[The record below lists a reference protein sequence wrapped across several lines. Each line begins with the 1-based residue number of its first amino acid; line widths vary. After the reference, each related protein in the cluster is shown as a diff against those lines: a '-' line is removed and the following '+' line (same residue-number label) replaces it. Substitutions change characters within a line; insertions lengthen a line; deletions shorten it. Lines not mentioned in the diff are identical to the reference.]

1 MAIFGKKDKDKQFKY
16 PGIRMAMDGNTA
28 VVMCEREASDAAGA
42 FPITPSTD
50 MGEAWAEQK
59 SKGHINI
66 SDRPLIFVEP
76 EGEHAA
82 AAITAGMS
90 MTGLRATNF
99 SSSQGIAYMHE
110 SLYAAVG
117 KRLPYVLNIACR
129 AITKAS
135 LNVHCGHDDYHCMD
149 DTGFIQVFANDNQ
162 EVADLNIISR
172 KIAELS
178 LNPAAV
184 GQDGF
189 LTSHLIEDLQLPERE
204 LIEEFLGLPEDI
216 INCPTPAQRI
226 LYGENRRRIPEVWDV
241 DKPMMSGVVQN
252 QDSYMQSVAGQR
264 PYFFDHVQKFADECL
279 DEWYELTGRRYQRIG
294 QYRCKDAEYLIIA
307 QGSVIHTAQ
316 ATADYL
322 REKRNIKVGV
332 VNMTFF
338 RPFPGDLISAVAKG
352 RKGITVMERTDQ
364 PLSEDLPLISEIRN
378 AMAKAFENGHA
389 KETPFPE
396 YASYNKVTDTSPLY
410 SACFGLGSRDLQ
422 PEGIIAAIENMLP
435 QGKHQKFF
443 YLGIDFVRSQAF
455 SPKQELQQQA
465 VIDAYP
471 AIRDLAL
478 KGSEN
483 PNLMPKDSLT
493 VRMHSVGGWGA
504 ITTGK
509 NLAMTLFDLLDYNI
523 KANPK
528 YGSEKKGQP
537 TTYYLSA
544 APEPIRITCEYAHVD
559 IVIAQ
564 DPNVFTHSNP
574 LAGLNKNGA
583 FIIQSDLESPQE
595 VWRTFPRASQQYIV
609 DKNIKVAY
617 LDGFKIAREETDHP
631 DLQFRMQGIAFQGAF
646 FESSPIAE
654 NAGKSKDDI
663 LQAIHDTIKAK
674 FGGKGEQ
681 VVEENFRTVKRG
693 FSETKHLAVEEMKV
707 GDVAPWAVKKE
718 NTAPL
723 MLLQKPANDDPV
735 SDIHRFFEQTGTNYI
750 NGRANDSLADPF
762 MALSIIPTATGIYR
776 DMTQV
781 RFEHPIWIPE
791 NCTACGDCYTACP
804 DSAIPGLI
812 NSVNEVFETNIK
824 RIEKTG
830 KSVKHLRRA
839 IRTVEKKYHAL
850 TADKSEGTVLDPI
863 FNKSIGET
871 IKEYPET
878 EQAEVKQEFEWFKEA
893 MGDFK
898 FAITK
903 PYHDAINKRTPNNGG
918 LFSITINPMTC
929 KGCMECVEVCHDEA
943 LEPAPQT
950 VESIQSLRDDW
961 EYWNDLPTSNPKY
974 KRIDDLDEKA
984 GALTTMLLDK
994 HTYASMNCGD
1004 GACLGCGEKT
1014 IVHLF
1019 TSTVTALMQ
1028 PRAKKQVAKIDQLIT
1043 GMEKHIRLKLSE
1055 KLDISDI
1062 EAVEAAID
1070 ANKNVDLTLT
1080 KLSSSLSAGKASD
1093 PIDSKWLKWASQIVA
1108 KLKHLKWQYTTGV
1121 TGNGRVEM
1129 GITNSTG
1136 CSSVWGSTFP
1146 FNPYPFPWANNLF
1159 QDAPSLAMGIFE
1171 GHMVKMA
1178 DGFKAI
1184 RMAELE
1190 IAGKYDKQE
1199 NDHFFKYFDWH
1210 QFSEEEY
1217 LLCPP
1222 VVTVGGDG
1230 AMYDIGF
1237 QNLSRS
1243 IMSGM
1248 PLKILI
1254 LDTQV
1259 YSNTGGQ
1266 ACTSG
1271 FTGQIS
1277 DMAPYGKE
1285 WKGKTE
1291 RRKEMSLISMAHRTT
1306 YTLQSSIAH
1315 PNHLIEGYIDG
1326 LNYRGPA
1333 IFNIYAVCQ
1342 PEHGVADDAATMQS
1356 KLAVEARAYPLMTY
1370 DPREDDT
1377 WEKSMSLKGNPDL
1390 ENDWT
1395 TYELKFVDEYGI
1407 EDTMTVPLTFADW
1420 AMTEG
1425 RFQKHFKFVAPS
1437 KWTDD
1442 MIPLHEFIDL
1452 DHDEMA
1458 ENTAYVH
1465 AVHPESNTLVRV
1477 AIDPEIV
1484 HATIERRNFWR
1495 TLKGLAGLDK
1505 IVIDVD
1511 AIAAQAKAEM
1521 ASGIASNL
1529 MNMVSGKS
1537 ADGGA
1542 AADVN
1547 ALAAALAAAPAANAP
1562 QVPVPAVATPA
1573 GKAAPAAAA
1582 NPAAKAEQPAAAGG
1596 HEAVWIETPD
1606 CTTCDECVDINPKI
1620 FKYNDD
1626 KKAIIVDPTA
1636 GTFEDIVKAA
1646 EKCTAVII
1654 HPGTPWNP
1662 DEKNLE
1668 KLIKRAEKFQ

>member
-1 MAIFGKKDKDKQFKY
+1 MAIFGKKKQDKQFKY
-16 PGIRMAMDGNTA
+16 PGLRMAMDGNAA

-50 MGEAWAEQK
+50 MGEYWAEEK

-66 SDRPLIFVEP
+66 SGRPLIFVEP

-110 SLYAAVG
+110 SLYTAVG

-129 AITKAS
+129 ALTKAT

-149 DTGFIQVFANDNQ
+149 DTGFIQVFAKDNQ
-162 EVADLNIISR
+162 EVADLNIITR
-172 KIAELS
+172 KVAELS
-178 LNPAAV
+178 LTPAAV
-184 GQDGF
+184 AQDGF

-226 LYGENRRRIPEVWDV
+226 LYGDSRRRVPAIWDV

-264 PYFFDHVQKFADECL
+264 PYFFDHIEKFTDECM
-279 DEWYELTGRRYQRIG
+279 DEWYELTGRRYNRIG
-294 QYRCKDAEYLIIA
+294 QYRCSDADYLIIA
-307 QGSVIHTAQ
+307 QGSVIHTAE

-322 REKRNIKVGV
+322 RTTRNIKIGV
-332 VNMTFF
+332 VNMTQF

-364 PLSEDLPLISEIRN
+364 PLSEDLPLMSEIRN
-378 AMAKAFENGHA
+378 AMVKGFENGHS
-389 KETPFPE
+389 KETPFPQ
-396 YASYNKVTDTSPLY
+396 YASYDKVTDTSPLY

-422 PEGIIAAIENMLP
+422 PEGIIAVIENMLP
-435 QGKHQKFF
+435 QGKHKKFF
-443 YLGIDFVRSQAF
+443 YLGIDFVRNQAF
-455 SPKQELQQQA
+455 SPKQELQQQS
-465 VIDAYP
+465 VVDAYP

-478 KGSEN
+478 KGTEN
-483 PNLMPKDSLT
+483 PNLMPKDALT
-493 VRMHSVGGWGA
+493 IRMHSVGGWGA
-504 ITTGK
+504 ITMGK
-509 NLAMTLFDLLDYNI
+509 NLAMTLFDLLDYHI

-537 TTYYLSA
+537 TTYFLSA
-544 APEPIRITCEYAHVD
+544 APEPIRIACEYAHVD
-559 IVIAQ
+559 VVISP

-574 LAGLNKNGA
+574 LAGLNKNGV
-583 FIIQSDLESPQE
+583 FIIQSSAATPEE
-595 VWRTFPRASQQYIV
+595 VWRTFPKASQQYIV

-617 LDGFKIAREETDHP
+617 LDGFKIAREETNHP

-663 LQAIHDTIKAK
+663 LNAIHDTIKAK
-674 FGGKGEQ
+674 FGGKGDK
-681 VVEENFRTVKRG
+681 VVEDNFRTVQRG
-693 FSETKHLAVEEMKV
+693 FTETKHLNVAEMTV
-707 GDVAPWAVKKE
+707 GDVASWAKKKE

-750 NGRANDSLADPF
+750 NGRANDNLADPF
-762 MALSIIPTATGIYR
+762 MALSIIPAASGIYR
-776 DMTQV
+776 DMTQI
-781 RFEHPIWIPE
+781 RFEHPVWIPE
-791 NCTACGDCYTACP
+791 NCTACGDCYTVCP

-830 KSVKHLRRA
+830 KTVKHLRRA

-871 IKEYPET
+871 IKEYPEA
-878 EQAEVKQEFEWFKEA
+878 EQAEVRQEFDWFKDA

-903 PYHDAINKRTPNNGG
+903 PYHNAINKRTPNNGG

-929 KGCMECVEVCHDEA
+929 KGCMECVEVCPDEA
-943 LEPAPQT
+943 LAPTPQT
-950 VESIQSLRDDW
+950 PESIETLRNDW

-974 KRIDDLDEKA
+974 KRIDDLDEKI
-984 GALTTMLLDK
+984 GALTTMMLDK
-994 HTYASMNCGD
+994 RTYSSMNCGD

-1019 TSTVTALMQ
+1019 TGTVTALMQ
-1028 PRAKKQVAKIDQLIT
+1028 PRAKRQVAKIEQLIT

-1062 EAVEAAID
+1062 EAVEAAIE

-1080 KLSSSLSAGKASD
+1080 NLSSSLSEGKASN
-1093 PIDSKWLKWASQIVA
+1093 PIDAKWLKWASQIVA
-1108 KLKHLKWQYTTGV
+1108 KLKHLKWQYTQGI

-1159 QDAPSLAMGIFE
+1159 QDAPSLAMGVFE
-1171 GHMVKMA
+1171 GHMVKMSE
-1178 DGFKAI
+1178 GFKAI

-1190 IAGKYDKQE
+1190 IAGKYDKDE
-1199 NDHFFKYFDWH
+1199 SDHFFKYFDWH

-1217 LLCPP
+1217 LMCPP

-1271 FTGQIS
+1271 FIGQVS

-1342 PEHGVADDAATMQS
+1342 PEHGVADDAADMQS

-1390 ENDWT
+1390 DKDWT
-1395 TYELKFVDEYGI
+1395 TYELQFVDEYGI
-1407 EDTMTVPLTFADW
+1407 EDRMTVPLTFADW

-1425 RFQKHFKFVAPS
+1425 RFQKHFKFVPPS
-1437 KWTDD
+1437 QWNDD
-1442 MIPLHEFIDL
+1442 MVPLHEFIDL
-1452 DHDEMA
+1452 DHEEMA
-1458 ENTAYVH
+1458 ENIAYIH
-1465 AVHPESNTLVRV
+1465 AVHPDTNTLVRV
-1477 AIDPEIV
+1477 VIDSEIV
-1484 HATIERRNFWR
+1484 HSTIERRNFWR
-1495 TLKGLAGLDK
+1495 TLKGLAGVDK
-1505 IVIDVD
+1505 VVIDTD

-1521 ASGIASNL
+1521 AASIASNL
-1529 MNMVSGKS
+1529 MSIAGG
-1537 ADGGA
+1537 DGG
-1542 AADVN
+1542 DVS
-1547 ALAAALAAAPAANAP
+1547 ALASALAAAPAGNAP
-1562 QVPVPAVATPA
+1562 QVAVPTAPTPA
-1573 GKAAPAAAA
+1573 KAANASAAPQAATSPAAAA
-1582 NPAAKAEQPAAAGG
+1582 APAAGG
-1596 HEAVWIETPD
+1596 HEPVWIETPD

-1620 FKYNDD
+1620 FKYNED
-1626 KKAIIVDPTA
+1626 KKAIIIDPTA

-1662 DEKNLE
+1662 NEKNLD

>member
-1 MAIFGKKDKDKQFKY
+1 MFGKKNKDKQFKY
-16 PGIRMAMDGNTA
+16 PGIRMAMDGSAA
-28 VVMCEREASDAAGA
+28 VIMCEREASDAAGA

-50 MGEAWAEQK
+50 MGEGWAEQK

-66 SDRPLIFVEP
+66 SDRPLIFVQP

-82 AAITAGMS
+82 AAITAGLS

-135 LNVHCGHDDYHCMD
+135 LNVHCGHDDYHCID
-149 DTGFIQVFANDNQ
+149 DTGFIQVFASDNQ

-172 KIAELS
+172 KIAELT

-184 GQDGF
+184 AQDGF

-216 INCPTPAQRI
+216 IYCPTPAQRI
-226 LYGENRRRIPEVWDV
+226 LYGENRRRIPEIWDV

-294 QYRCKDAEYLIIA
+294 QYRCKDAEYLIIS
-307 QGSVIHTAQ
+307 QGSVIRTAQ

-435 QGKHQKFF
+435 QGKRQKFF

-478 KGSEN
+478 KGSES
-483 PNLMPKDSLT
+483 PNLMPRGSLT

-564 DPNVFTHSNP
+564 DPNVFTHANP
-574 LAGLNKNGA
+574 LAGLNKNGV
-583 FIIQSDLESPQE
+583 FIIQSNLESPQE

-663 LQAIHDTIKAK
+663 LQAIHNTIKTK

-693 FSETKHLAVEEMKV
+693 FSETRHLAVEEMKV

-718 NTAPL
+718 KTAPL
-723 MLLQKPANDDPV
+723 MLLQKPANDDPI

-750 NGRANDSLADPF
+750 NGRANESLADPF
-762 MALSIIPTATGIYR
+762 MALSIIPAATGIYR
-776 DMTQV
+776 DMTQI

-830 KSVKHLRRA
+830 KTVKHLRRA
-839 IRTVEKKYHAL
+839 IRNVEKKYHTL

-871 IKEYPET
+871 IKEYPDAD
-878 EQAEVKQEFEWFKEA
+878 QAEVKQEFEWFKEA

-929 KGCMECVEVCHDEA
+929 KGCMECVEVCPDDA

-950 VESIQSLRDDW
+950 AESIQTLRNDW

-1028 PRAKKQVAKIDQLIT
+1028 PRAKKQVVKIDQLIT
-1043 GMEKHIRLKLSE
+1043 DMEKHIRLKLSE

-1062 EAVEAAID
+1062 EALEAAID

-1199 NDHFFKYFDWH
+1199 SDHFFKYFDWH

-1390 ENDWT
+1390 DNDWT

-1442 MIPLHEFIDL
+1442 MVPLHEFIDL

-1484 HATIERRNFWR
+1484 HATIGRRNFWR

-1505 IVIDVD
+1505 IVIDVE

-1537 ADGGA
+1537 ADGA
-1542 AADVN
+1542 TDVN
-1547 ALAAALAAAPAANAP
+1547 ALAAVLAAAPAASAP
-1562 QVPVPAVATPA
+1562 QVPVPTVAAPA
-1573 GKAAPAAAA
+1573 GKTAAAS
-1582 NPAAKAEQPAAAGG
+1582 PVAKAEQPAAAGG
-1596 HEAVWIETPD
+1596 HDAVWIETPD

-1626 KKAIIVDPTA
+1626 KKAIIIDPTA

-1662 DEKNLE
+1662 DEKNLA

>member
-1 MAIFGKKDKDKQFKY
+1 
-16 PGIRMAMDGNTA
+16 
-28 VVMCEREASDAAGA
+28 
-42 FPITPSTD
+42 
-50 MGEAWAEQK
+50 
-59 SKGHINI
+59 
-66 SDRPLIFVEP
+66 
-76 EGEHAA
+76 
-82 AAITAGMS
+82 
-90 MTGLRATNF
+90 
-99 SSSQGIAYMHE
+99 
-110 SLYAAVG
+110 
-117 KRLPYVLNIACR
+117 
-129 AITKAS
+129 
-135 LNVHCGHDDYHCMD
+135 
-149 DTGFIQVFANDNQ
+149 
-162 EVADLNIISR
+162 
-172 KIAELS
+172 
-178 LNPAAV
+178 
-184 GQDGF
+184 
-189 LTSHLIEDLQLPERE
+189 
-204 LIEEFLGLPEDI
+204 
-216 INCPTPAQRI
+216 
-226 LYGENRRRIPEVWDV
+226 
-241 DKPMMSGVVQN
+241 MMSGVVQN

>member
-1 MAIFGKKDKDKQFKY
+1 MAIFGKKNKDKQFKY
-16 PGIRMAMDGNTA
+16 PGIRMAMDGSAA
-28 VVMCEREASDAAGA
+28 VIMCEREASDAAGA

-50 MGEAWAEQK
+50 MGEGWAEQK

-66 SDRPLIFVEP
+66 SDRPLIFVQP

-82 AAITAGMS
+82 AAITAGLS

-135 LNVHCGHDDYHCMD
+135 LNVHCGHDDYHCID
-149 DTGFIQVFANDNQ
+149 DTGFIQVFASDNQ

-184 GQDGF
+184 AQDGF

-216 INCPTPAQRI
+216 IYCPTPAQRI
-226 LYGENRRRIPEVWDV
+226 LYGENRRRIPEIWDV

-435 QGKHQKFF
+435 QGKRQKFF

-564 DPNVFTHSNP
+564 DPNVFTHANP
-574 LAGLNKNGA
+574 LAGLNKNGV
-583 FIIQSDLESPQE
+583 FIIQSNLESPQE

-663 LQAIHDTIKAK
+663 LQAIHNTIKTK

-693 FSETKHLAVEEMKV
+693 FSETRHLAVEEMKV

-718 NTAPL
+718 KTAPL
-723 MLLQKPANDDPV
+723 MLLQKPANDDPI

-750 NGRANDSLADPF
+750 NGRANESLADPF
-762 MALSIIPTATGIYR
+762 MALSIIPAATGIYR
-776 DMTQV
+776 DMTQI

-830 KSVKHLRRA
+830 KTVKHLRRA
-839 IRTVEKKYHAL
+839 IRNVEKKYHTL

-871 IKEYPET
+871 IKEYPDAD
-878 EQAEVKQEFEWFKEA
+878 QAEVKQEFEWFKEA

-929 KGCMECVEVCHDEA
+929 KGCMECVEVCPDDA

-950 VESIQSLRDDW
+950 VESIQTLRNDW

-1028 PRAKKQVAKIDQLIT
+1028 PRAKKQVVKIDQLIT
-1043 GMEKHIRLKLSE
+1043 DMEKHIRLKLSE

-1062 EAVEAAID
+1062 EALEAAID

-1199 NDHFFKYFDWH
+1199 SDHFFKYFDWH

-1259 YSNTGGQ
+1259 YSNT
-1266 ACTSG
+1266 

-1390 ENDWT
+1390 DNDWT

-1442 MIPLHEFIDL
+1442 MVPLHEFIDL

-1505 IVIDVD
+1505 IVIDVE

-1537 ADGGA
+1537 ADGTT
-1542 AADVN
+1542 DVN
-1547 ALAAALAAAPAANAP
+1547 ALAAVLAAAPAASAP
-1562 QVPVPAVATPA
+1562 QVPVPTVAAPA
-1573 GKAAPAAAA
+1573 GKTAAAS
-1582 NPAAKAEQPAAAGG
+1582 PTAKAEQPAAAGG
-1596 HEAVWIETPD
+1596 HDAVWIETPD

-1626 KKAIIVDPTA
+1626 KKAIIIDPTA

-1662 DEKNLE
+1662 DEKNLA

>member
-1 MAIFGKKDKDKQFKY
+1 MFGKKNKDKQFKY
-16 PGIRMAMDGNTA
+16 PGIRMAMDGSAA
-28 VVMCEREASDAAGA
+28 VIMCEREASDAAGA

-50 MGEAWAEQK
+50 MGEGWAEQK

-66 SDRPLIFVEP
+66 SDRPLIFVQP

-82 AAITAGMS
+82 AAITAGLS

-135 LNVHCGHDDYHCMD
+135 LNVHCGHDDYHCID
-149 DTGFIQVFANDNQ
+149 DTGFIQVFASDNQ

-172 KIAELS
+172 KIAELT

-184 GQDGF
+184 AQDGF

-216 INCPTPAQRI
+216 IYCPTPAQRI
-226 LYGENRRRIPEVWDV
+226 LYGENRRRIPEIWDV

-294 QYRCKDAEYLIIA
+294 QYRCKDAEYLIIS
-307 QGSVIHTAQ
+307 QGSVIRTAQ

-435 QGKHQKFF
+435 QGKRQKFF

-564 DPNVFTHSNP
+564 DPNVFTHANP
-574 LAGLNKNGA
+574 LAGLNKNGV
-583 FIIQSDLESPQE
+583 FIIQSNLESPQE

-663 LQAIHDTIKAK
+663 LQAIHNTIKTK

-693 FSETKHLAVEEMKV
+693 FSETRHLAVEEMKV

-718 NTAPL
+718 KTAPL
-723 MLLQKPANDDPV
+723 MLLQKPANDDPI

-750 NGRANDSLADPF
+750 NGRANESLADPF
-762 MALSIIPTATGIYR
+762 MALSIIPAATGIYR
-776 DMTQV
+776 DMTQI

-830 KSVKHLRRA
+830 KTVKHLRRA
-839 IRTVEKKYHAL
+839 IRNVEKKYHTL

-871 IKEYPET
+871 IKEYPDAD
-878 EQAEVKQEFEWFKEA
+878 QAEVKQEFEWFKEA

-929 KGCMECVEVCHDEA
+929 KGCMECVEVCPDDA

-950 VESIQSLRDDW
+950 VESIQTLRNDW

-1028 PRAKKQVAKIDQLIT
+1028 PRAKKQVVKIDQLIT
-1043 GMEKHIRLKLSE
+1043 DMEKHIRLKLSE

-1062 EAVEAAID
+1062 EALEAAID

-1199 NDHFFKYFDWH
+1199 SDHFFKYFDWH

-1390 ENDWT
+1390 DNDWT

-1442 MIPLHEFIDL
+1442 MVPLHEFIDL

-1484 HATIERRNFWR
+1484 HATIGRRNFWR

-1505 IVIDVD
+1505 IVIDVE

-1537 ADGGA
+1537 ADGA
-1542 AADVN
+1542 TDVN
-1547 ALAAALAAAPAANAP
+1547 ALAAVLAAPAAASAP
-1562 QVPVPAVATPA
+1562 QVPVPTVAAPA
-1573 GKAAPAAAA
+1573 GKTAAAS
-1582 NPAAKAEQPAAAGG
+1582 PVAKAEQPAAAGG
-1596 HEAVWIETPD
+1596 HDAVWIETPD

-1626 KKAIIVDPTA
+1626 KKAIIIDPTA

-1662 DEKNLE
+1662 DEKNLA

>member
-1 MAIFGKKDKDKQFKY
+1 MAIFGKKNKDKQFKY
-16 PGIRMAMDGNTA
+16 PGIRMAMDGSAA
-28 VVMCEREASDAAGA
+28 VIMCEREASDAAGA

-50 MGEAWAEQK
+50 MGEGWAEQK

-66 SDRPLIFVEP
+66 SDRPLIFVQP

-82 AAITAGMS
+82 AAITAGLS

-135 LNVHCGHDDYHCMD
+135 LNVHCGHDDYHCID
-149 DTGFIQVFANDNQ
+149 DTGFIQVFASDNQ

-172 KIAELS
+172 KIAELT

-184 GQDGF
+184 AQDGF

-216 INCPTPAQRI
+216 IYCPTPAQRI
-226 LYGENRRRIPEVWDV
+226 LYGENRRRIPEIWDV

-294 QYRCKDAEYLIIA
+294 QYRCKDAEYLIIS
-307 QGSVIHTAQ
+307 QGSVIRTAQ

-435 QGKHQKFF
+435 QGKRQKFF

-564 DPNVFTHSNP
+564 DPNVFTHANP
-574 LAGLNKNGA
+574 LAGLNKNGV
-583 FIIQSDLESPQE
+583 FIIQSNLESPQE

-663 LQAIHDTIKAK
+663 LQAIHNTIKTK

-693 FSETKHLAVEEMKV
+693 FSETRHLAVEEMKV

-718 NTAPL
+718 KTAPL
-723 MLLQKPANDDPV
+723 MLLQKPANDDPI

-750 NGRANDSLADPF
+750 NGRANESLADPF
-762 MALSIIPTATGIYR
+762 MALSIIPAATGIYR
-776 DMTQV
+776 DMTQI

-830 KSVKHLRRA
+830 KTVKHLRRA
-839 IRTVEKKYHAL
+839 IRNVEKKYHTL

-871 IKEYPET
+871 IKEYPDAD
-878 EQAEVKQEFEWFKEA
+878 QAEVKQEFEWFKEA

-929 KGCMECVEVCHDEA
+929 KGCMECVEVCPDDA

-950 VESIQSLRDDW
+950 VESIQTLRNDW

-1028 PRAKKQVAKIDQLIT
+1028 PRAKKQVVKIDQLIT
-1043 GMEKHIRLKLSE
+1043 DMEKHIRLKLSE

-1062 EAVEAAID
+1062 EALEAAID

-1199 NDHFFKYFDWH
+1199 SDHFFKYFDWH

-1390 ENDWT
+1390 DNDWT

-1442 MIPLHEFIDL
+1442 MVPLHEFIDL

-1505 IVIDVD
+1505 IVIDVE

-1537 ADGGA
+1537 ADGA
-1542 AADVN
+1542 TDVN
-1547 ALAAALAAAPAANAP
+1547 ALAAVLAAAPAASAP
-1562 QVPVPAVATPA
+1562 QVPVPTVAAPA
-1573 GKAAPAAAA
+1573 GKTAAAS
-1582 NPAAKAEQPAAAGG
+1582 PVAKAEQPAAAGG
-1596 HEAVWIETPD
+1596 HDAVWIETPD

-1626 KKAIIVDPTA
+1626 KKAIIIDPTA

-1662 DEKNLE
+1662 DEKNLA

>member
-1 MAIFGKKDKDKQFKY
+1 MAIFGKKNKDKQFKY
-16 PGIRMAMDGNTA
+16 PGIRMAMDGSAA
-28 VVMCEREASDAAGA
+28 VIMCEREASDAAGA

-50 MGEAWAEQK
+50 MGEGWAEQK

-66 SDRPLIFVEP
+66 SDRPLIFVQP

-82 AAITAGMS
+82 AAITAGLS

-135 LNVHCGHDDYHCMD
+135 LNVHCGHDDYHCID
-149 DTGFIQVFANDNQ
+149 DTGFIQVFASDNQ

-184 GQDGF
+184 AQDGF

-216 INCPTPAQRI
+216 IYCPTPAQRI
-226 LYGENRRRIPEVWDV
+226 LYGENRRRIPEIWDV

-294 QYRCKDAEYLIIA
+294 QYRCKDAEYLIIS
-307 QGSVIHTAQ
+307 QGSVIRTAQ

-435 QGKHQKFF
+435 QGKRQKFF

-564 DPNVFTHSNP
+564 DPNVFTHANP
-574 LAGLNKNGA
+574 LAGLNKNGV
-583 FIIQSDLESPQE
+583 FIIQSNLESPQE

-663 LQAIHDTIKAK
+663 LQAIHNTIKTK

-693 FSETKHLAVEEMKV
+693 FSETRHLAVEEMKV

-718 NTAPL
+718 KTAPL
-723 MLLQKPANDDPV
+723 MLLQKPANDDPI

-750 NGRANDSLADPF
+750 NGRANESLADPF
-762 MALSIIPTATGIYR
+762 MALSIIPAATGIYR
-776 DMTQV
+776 DMTQI

-830 KSVKHLRRA
+830 KTVKHLRRA
-839 IRTVEKKYHAL
+839 IRNVEKKYHTL

-871 IKEYPET
+871 IKEYPDAD
-878 EQAEVKQEFEWFKEA
+878 QAEVKQEFEWFKEA

-929 KGCMECVEVCHDEA
+929 KGCMECVEVCPDDA

-950 VESIQSLRDDW
+950 VESIQTLRNDW

-1028 PRAKKQVAKIDQLIT
+1028 PRAKKQVVKIDQLIT
-1043 GMEKHIRLKLSE
+1043 DMEKHIRLKLSE

-1062 EAVEAAID
+1062 EALEAAID

-1199 NDHFFKYFDWH
+1199 SDHFFKYFDWH

-1390 ENDWT
+1390 DNDWT

-1442 MIPLHEFIDL
+1442 MVPLHEFIDL

-1484 HATIERRNFWR
+1484 HATIGRRNFWR

-1505 IVIDVD
+1505 IVIDVE

-1537 ADGGA
+1537 ADGA
-1542 AADVN
+1542 TDVN
-1547 ALAAALAAAPAANAP
+1547 ALAAVLAAAPAASAP
-1562 QVPVPAVATPA
+1562 QVPVPTVAAPA
-1573 GKAAPAAAA
+1573 GKTAAAS
-1582 NPAAKAEQPAAAGG
+1582 PVAKAEQPAAAGG
-1596 HEAVWIETPD
+1596 HDAVWIETPD

-1626 KKAIIVDPTA
+1626 KKAIIIDPTA

-1662 DEKNLE
+1662 DEKNLA

>member
-1 MAIFGKKDKDKQFKY
+1 MALFGKKEKDKQFKY
-16 PGIRMAMDGNTA
+16 PGIRMAMDGNAA
-28 VVMCEREASDAAGA
+28 VIMCEREASDAAGA
-42 FPITPSTD
+42 FPITPSTS
-50 MGEAWAEQK
+50 MGEGWAEQK
-59 SKGHINI
+59 SKGHLNI

-82 AAITAGMS
+82 AAITAGLS

-135 LNVHCGHDDYHCMD
+135 LNVHCGHDDYHCID
-149 DTGFIQVFANDNQ
+149 DTGFIQLFAKDNQ
-162 EVADLNIISR
+162 EVADLNIITR

-184 GQDGF
+184 AQDGF

-204 LIEEFLGLPEDI
+204 LIEDFLGLPDDI

-226 LYGENRRRIPEVWDV
+226 LYGDTRRRIPATWDV

-252 QDSYMQSVAGQR
+252 QDAYMQSVAGQR
-264 PYFFDHVQKFADECL
+264 PYFFDHVQAFTDECM
-279 DEWYELTGRRYQRIG
+279 DEWYELTGRRYHRIG
-294 QYRCKDAEYLIIA
+294 QYRCKDADYLIIA
-307 QGSVIHTAQ
+307 QGSVVHTAQ

-322 REKRNIKVGV
+322 RDTNKIKVGV
-332 VNMTFF
+332 VNMTVF
-338 RPFPGDLISAVAKG
+338 RPFPGDLISAVVKG
-352 RKGITVMERTDQ
+352 RKGITIMERTDQ

-389 KETPFPE
+389 KEVPFPA
-396 YASYNKVTDTSPLY
+396 YASYNKITDTSPLY

-422 PEGIIAAIENMLP
+422 PEGIIAAVENMMP
-435 QGKHQKFF
+435 EGKHKKFF
-443 YLGIDFVRSQAF
+443 YLGIDFVRSQAY

-465 VIDAYP
+465 VVDAYP
-471 AIRDLAL
+471 AIRSLAL

-483 PNLMPKDSLT
+483 PNLMPPGALT
-493 VRMHSVGGWGA
+493 VRMHSVGGWGG
-504 ITTGK
+504 ISSGK
-509 NLAMTLFDLLDYNI
+509 NLAMTLFDLLNYHI

-537 TTYYLSA
+537 TTYFLSA
-544 APEPIRITCEYAHVD
+544 APEPIRISCEYAHVD
-559 IVIAQ
+559 VVIAP
-564 DPNVFTHSNP
+564 DPNVFKHCNP
-574 LAGLNKNGA
+574 LAGLNKSGV
-583 FIIQSDLESPQE
+583 FIIQSDLQTTQE
-595 VWRTFPRASQQYIV
+595 VWRTFPRVAQQYII

-617 LDGFKIAREETDHP
+617 LDGFKIAREETNHP
-631 DLQFRMQGIAFQGAF
+631 DLQLRLQGIAFQGAF

-654 NAGKSKDDI
+654 NAGKSKEDI
-663 LQAIHDTIKAK
+663 LQALHQTIKTK
-674 FGGKGEQ
+674 FSGKGEQ
-681 VVEENFRTVKRG
+681 VIEENFRTVKRG
-693 FSETKHLAVEEMKV
+693 FSETKHLTVAEMTV

-718 NTAPL
+718 HAAPL
-723 MLLQKPANDDPV
+723 MLLQKPANDDPL
-735 SDIHRFFEQTGTNYI
+735 SDIHRFFEQTGSNYI
-750 NGRANDSLADPF
+750 NGRANDNLADPF
-762 MALSIIPTATGIYR
+762 MALSIIPAASGIYR

-812 NSVNEVFETNIK
+812 NSVNEVFETNIT

-830 KSVKHLRRA
+830 KTVKHLRRA
-839 IRTVEKKYHAL
+839 IRNVEKKYHVL

-871 IKEYPET
+871 IKEYPE
-878 EQAEVKQEFEWFKEA
+878 EQQAEVTQEFAWFKEA

-903 PYHDAINKRTPNNGG
+903 PYHDAVNKRTPNNGG

-929 KGCMECVEVCHDEA
+929 KGCMECVEVCPDEA

-950 VESIQSLRDDW
+950 PESIQTLRQDW
-961 EYWNDLPTSNPKY
+961 EYWNDLPTSNVKY
-974 KRIDDLDEKA
+974 KRIDDLDDKA

-994 HTYASMNCGD
+994 HTYASMNSGD
-1004 GACLGCGEKT
+1004 GAYSGSGEKT

-1028 PRAKKQVAKIDQLIT
+1028 PRVKKQLAKIEQLIT
-1043 GMEKHIRLKLSE
+1043 NMEKHIRLKLSE

-1062 EAVEAAID
+1062 EAVEAAIE
-1070 ANKNVDLTLT
+1070 ANKNVDLTLSN
-1080 KLSSSLSAGKASD
+1080 LSSALSAGKASN
-1093 PIDSKWLKWASQIVA
+1093 PIDAKWLKWASQIVA
-1108 KLKHLKWQYTTGV
+1108 KLKHLKWQYKQGV

-1129 GITNSTG
+1129 GITNSSG
-1136 CSSVWGSTFP
+1136 SSSVWASTFP

-1178 DGFKAI
+1178 EGFKAI

-1199 NDHFFKYFDWH
+1199 SAHFFTYFDWH
-1210 QFSEEEY
+1210 QFSEDEY

-1222 VVTVGGDG
+1222 VVTIGGGG
-1230 AMYDIGF
+1230 AMHDTGL

-1259 YSNTGGQ
+1259 YSNVGGQ
-1266 ACTSG
+1266 SGTSG
-1271 FTGQIS
+1271 FIGQQAGYEQAWQS
-1277 DMAPYGKE
+1277 N
-1285 WKGKTE
+1285 TE

-1306 YTLQSSIAH
+1306 YTLQSTIAH

-1342 PEHGVADDAATMQS
+1342 PEHGVADDAADMQS
-1356 KLAVEARAYPLMTY
+1356 RLAVEARAYPLMTY

-1390 ENDWT
+1390 EKDWT

-1407 EDTMTVPLTFADW
+1407 EDTLTVPLTFADW

-1425 RFQKHFKFVAPS
+1425 RFQKHFKFIPPS
-1437 KWTDD
+1437 QWHGD
-1442 MIPLHEFIDL
+1442 MLPLDEFIDL
-1452 DHDEMA
+1452 EHEDMA
-1458 ENTAYVH
+1458 ENTPYIH
-1465 AVHPESNTLVRV
+1465 AVHPETNTLVRV
-1477 AIDPEIV
+1477 VIDSEIV
-1484 HATIERRNFWR
+1484 HSTIERRNFWR
-1495 TLKGLAGLDK
+1495 TLKGLAGVDRP
-1505 IVIDVD
+1505 VIDLAAV
-1511 AIAAQAKAEM
+1511 AAQAKAEM
-1521 ASGIASNL
+1521 ASSIASNL
-1529 MNMVSGKS
+1529 MTMVGGNDAS
-1537 ADGGA
+1537 A
-1542 AADVN
+1542 
-1547 ALAAALAAAPAANAP
+1547 LTAALTVAPAPNAP
-1562 QVPVPAVATPA
+1562 QVAVPVAATTATATAPAS
-1573 GKAAPAAAA
+1573 AAPASTPAAA
-1582 NPAAKAEQPAAAGG
+1582 NSEPAASGG

-1626 KKAIIVDPTA
+1626 KKAVIIDPTA

-1662 DEKNLE
+1662 DEKNLA

>member
-1 MAIFGKKDKDKQFKY
+1 MAFFGKKKQDKEVKY
-16 PGIRMAMDGNTA
+16 PGIRQAMDGNSA

-50 MGEAWAEQK
+50 MGEYWAEEK

-90 MTGLRATNF
+90 MTGLRSTNF

-110 SLYAAVG
+110 SLYTAVG

-129 AITKAS
+129 AMTKAT
-135 LNVHCGHDDYHCMD
+135 LNIHCGHDDYHCMD
-149 DTGFIQVFANDNQ
+149 DTGFIQMFAKDNQ
-162 EVADLNIISR
+162 SVADLNIIAR

-204 LIEEFLGLPEDI
+204 LIEEFLGSPEDI
-216 INCPTPAQRI
+216 INCPTAAQKI
-226 LYGENRRRIPEVWDV
+226 LYGDVRRRVPELWNV
-241 DKPMMSGVVQN
+241 DEPMMSGAVQN
-252 QDSYMQSVAGQR
+252 QDSYMQSVAAQR
-264 PYFFDHVQKFADECL
+264 PYFFDHVKQHADECM
-279 DEWYELTGRRYQRIG
+279 DEWFELTGRRYNRIG
-294 QYRCKDAEYLIIA
+294 QYRCDDANYLIIA
-307 QGSVIHTAQ
+307 QGSVIQTAE

-322 REKRNIKVGV
+322 RETRNIKVGV
-332 VNMTFF
+332 VNMIFF

-378 AMAKAFENGHA
+378 ALAKAFENGHS

-396 YASYNKVTDTSPLY
+396 YASYNKTTDTSPLY

-422 PEGIIAAIENMLP
+422 PEGIIAAVENMLP
-435 QGKHQKFF
+435 KGKHKKFY
-443 YLGIDFVRSQAF
+443 YLGIDFIREQAF

-465 VIDAYP
+465 VLDAYP
-471 AIRDLAL
+471 AIESLAL

-483 PNLMPKDSLT
+483 PNLMPKDALT
-493 VRMHSVGGWGA
+493 IRMHSVGGWGA

-509 NLAMTLFDLLDYNI
+509 NLAMTLFDLLDYSI

-544 APEPIRITCEYAHVD
+544 ASEPIRIACEYAHLDV
-559 IVIAQ
+559 VIAP

-574 LAGLNKNGA
+574 LAGLNKNGV
-583 FIIQSDLESPQE
+583 FIIQSDAQTPEE
-595 VWRTFPRASQQYIV
+595 VWRSFPKASQQYIV

-617 LDGFKIAREETDHP
+617 LDGFKIAREETSHP
-631 DLQFRMQGIAFQGAF
+631 DLQFRMQGITFQGAF
-646 FESSPIAE
+646 FESTSIAE

-663 LQAIHDTIKAK
+663 LDAIHETIKTK
-674 FGGKGEQ
+674 FGNKGEQ
-681 VVEENFRTVKRG
+681 VVADNFRTVKRG
-693 FSETKHLAVEEMKV
+693 FTETQHLDVSSMTV
-707 GDVAPWAVKKE
+707 GDIAESAKKAE
-718 NTAPL
+718 RTAPL
-723 MLLQKPANDDPV
+723 TLLQKPKNDTPV
-735 SDIHRFFEQTGTNYI
+735 SDIHRFFEQTGSNYI

-762 MALSIIPTATGIYR
+762 LALSLMPAASGIYR
-776 DMTQV
+776 DMTQI
-781 RFEHPIWIPE
+781 RFEHPEWIPE
-791 NCTACGDCYTACP
+791 NCTACGDCYTVCP

-824 RIEKTG
+824 RIENTG
-830 KSVKHLRRA
+830 KTVKHLRRA
-839 IRTVEKKYHAL
+839 IRNVEKKYHAL

-871 IKEYPET
+871 IKEYPEDQQ
-878 EQAEVKQEFEWFKEA
+878 EEVRQEFDWFKEA

-929 KGCMECVEVCHDEA
+929 KGCMECVEVCPDEA
-943 LEPAPQT
+943 LIPIKQT
-950 VESIQSLRDDW
+950 PESIQTLRNDW

-974 KRIDDLDEKA
+974 KRIDDLDEKI
-984 GALTTMLLDK
+984 GALTTMMLDK
-994 HTYASMNCGD
+994 RTYSSMNCGD

-1019 TSTVTALMQ
+1019 TGTVVALMQ
-1028 PRAKKQVAKIDQLIT
+1028 PRVQKQVAKIEQLIT
-1043 GMEKHIRLKLSE
+1043 GMEKHIRLKLAE

-1062 EAVEAAID
+1062 EAVEAAIEN
-1070 ANKNVDLTLT
+1070 NKNVDLTLT
-1080 KLSSSLSAGKASD
+1080 NLSHALSDGKASD
-1093 PIDSKWLKWASQIVA
+1093 PIDSAWLKWASQLVA
-1108 KLKHLKWQYTTGV
+1108 KLKHLKWQYTQGS
-1121 TGNGRVEM
+1121 TGNGRTEM

-1171 GHMVKMA
+1171 GHMVKMTE
-1178 DGFKAI
+1178 GFKAI

-1190 IAGKYDKQE
+1190 IAGKYDQQE
-1199 NDHFFKYFDWH
+1199 QAHFFKYFDWH
-1210 QFSEEEY
+1210 QFSEQEY
-1217 LLCPP
+1217 LMCPP
-1222 VVTVGGDG
+1222 VVTIGGDG

-1271 FTGQIS
+1271 FIGQVS

-1342 PEHGVADDAATMQS
+1342 PEHGVADDAADMQS
-1356 KLAVEARAYPLMTY
+1356 KLAVESRAYPLMTY

-1377 WEKSMSLKGNPDL
+1377 WEKSMSLKGNPAVDQ
-1390 ENDWT
+1390 DWT
-1395 TYELKFVDEYGI
+1395 TYELQFVDEYGI
-1407 EDTMTVPLTFADW
+1407 EDKMTVPLTFADW

-1425 RFQKHFKFVAPS
+1425 RFQKHFKFVPPS
-1437 KWTDD
+1437 QWNDD
-1442 MIPLHEFIDL
+1442 MVPLHEFIDL
-1452 DHDEMA
+1452 EHDEMA
-1458 ENTAYVH
+1458 ENIAYIH
-1465 AVHPESNTLVRV
+1465 AVHPDSNTLVRV
-1477 AIDPEIV
+1477 VIDPEIV
-1484 HATIERRNFWR
+1484 HSTIERRNFWR
-1495 TLKGLAGLDK
+1495 TLKGLAGVDKKEVDLDA
-1505 IVIDVD
+1505 V
-1511 AIAAQAKAEM
+1511 ATQAKAEM
-1521 ASGIASNL
+1521 ASSIASNL
-1529 MNMVSGKS
+1529 MTMV
-1537 ADGGA
+1537 GGDDA
-1542 AADVN
+1542 SE
-1547 ALAAALAAAPAANAP
+1547 LASVLMAAPAVNA
-1562 QVPVPAVATPA
+1562 PAVAIPA
-1573 GKAAPAAAA
+1573 ASTAEAATTTPAAATA
-1582 NPAAKAEQPAAAGG
+1582 TPAEKPAGG
-1596 HEAVWIETPD
+1596 HEPVWIETPD

-1620 FKYNDD
+1620 FKYNDE
-1626 KKAIIVDPTA
+1626 KKAVVIDPTA
-1636 GTFEDIVKAA
+1636 GTFEDIVKSA

-1662 DEKNLE
+1662 NEKNLD

>member
-1 MAIFGKKDKDKQFKY
+1 MAIFGKKNKDKQFKY
-16 PGIRMAMDGNTA
+16 PGIRMAMDGSAA
-28 VVMCEREASDAAGA
+28 VIMCEREASDAAGA

-50 MGEAWAEQK
+50 MGEGWAEQK

-66 SDRPLIFVEP
+66 SDRPLIFVQP

-82 AAITAGMS
+82 AAITAGLS

-135 LNVHCGHDDYHCMD
+135 LNVHCGHDDYHCID
-149 DTGFIQVFANDNQ
+149 DTGFIQVFASDNQ

-184 GQDGF
+184 AQDGF

-216 INCPTPAQRI
+216 IYCPTPAQRI
-226 LYGENRRRIPEVWDV
+226 LYGENRRRIPEIWDV

-294 QYRCKDAEYLIIA
+294 QYRCKDAEYLIIS
-307 QGSVIHTAQ
+307 QGSVIRTAQ

-435 QGKHQKFF
+435 QGKRQKFF

-478 KGSEN
+478 KGSES
-483 PNLMPKDSLT
+483 PNLMPRGSLT

-564 DPNVFTHSNP
+564 DPNVFTHANP
-574 LAGLNKNGA
+574 LAGLNKNGV
-583 FIIQSDLESPQE
+583 FIIQSNLESPQE

-663 LQAIHDTIKAK
+663 LQAIHNTIKTK

-693 FSETKHLAVEEMKV
+693 FSETRHLAVEEMKV

-718 NTAPL
+718 KTAPL
-723 MLLQKPANDDPV
+723 MLLQKPANDDPI

-750 NGRANDSLADPF
+750 NGRANESLADPF
-762 MALSIIPTATGIYR
+762 MALSIIPAATGIYR
-776 DMTQV
+776 DMTQI

-830 KSVKHLRRA
+830 KTVKHLRRA
-839 IRTVEKKYHAL
+839 IRNVEKKYHTL

-871 IKEYPET
+871 IKEYPDAD
-878 EQAEVKQEFEWFKEA
+878 QAEVKQEFEWFKEA

-929 KGCMECVEVCHDEA
+929 KGCMECVEVCPDDA

-950 VESIQSLRDDW
+950 VESIQTLRNDW

-1028 PRAKKQVAKIDQLIT
+1028 PRAKKQVVKIDQLIT
-1043 GMEKHIRLKLSE
+1043 DMEKHIRLKLSE

-1062 EAVEAAID
+1062 EALEAAID

-1199 NDHFFKYFDWH
+1199 SDHFFKYFDWH

-1390 ENDWT
+1390 DNDWT

-1442 MIPLHEFIDL
+1442 MVPLHEFIDL

-1484 HATIERRNFWR
+1484 HATIGRRNFWR

-1505 IVIDVD
+1505 IVIDVE

-1537 ADGGA
+1537 ADGA
-1542 AADVN
+1542 TDVN
-1547 ALAAALAAAPAANAP
+1547 ALAAVLAAAPAASAP
-1562 QVPVPAVATPA
+1562 QVPVPTVAAPA
-1573 GKAAPAAAA
+1573 GKTAAAS
-1582 NPAAKAEQPAAAGG
+1582 PVAKAEQPAAAGG
-1596 HEAVWIETPD
+1596 HDAVWIETPD

-1626 KKAIIVDPTA
+1626 KKAIIIDPTA

-1662 DEKNLE
+1662 DEKNLA

>member
-1 MAIFGKKDKDKQFKY
+1 MAFFGKKKQDKGVKY
-16 PGIRMAMDGNTA
+16 PGIRQAMDGNTA

-50 MGEAWAEQK
+50 MGERWAEEK

-90 MTGLRATNF
+90 MTGLRSTNF

-110 SLYAAVG
+110 SLYTAVG

-129 AITKAS
+129 AITKAT

-149 DTGFIQVFANDNQ
+149 DTGFIQVFAKDNQ
-162 EVADLNIISR
+162 SVADLNIISR

-178 LNPAAV
+178 LTPAAV

-204 LIEEFLGLPEDI
+204 LIAEFLGSPEDI
-216 INCPTPAQRI
+216 INCPTAAQKI
-226 LYGENRRRIPEVWDV
+226 LYGELRRRVPELWNV
-241 DKPMMSGVVQN
+241 DEPMMSGAVQN
-252 QDSYMQSVAGQR
+252 QDSYMQSVAAQR
-264 PYFFDHVQKFADECL
+264 PYFFDHVQQFADDCM
-279 DEWYELTGRRYQRIG
+279 DEWFALTGRRYKRIG
-294 QYRCKDAEYLIIA
+294 QYRCKDADYLIIA

-322 REKRNIKVGV
+322 RETRNVKVGV
-332 VNMTFF
+332 VDMVFF
-338 RPFPGDLISAVAKG
+338 RPFPGDLISAVTKG

-378 AMAKAFENGHA
+378 AMAKAFENGHS
-389 KETPFPE
+389 KEVPFPE
-396 YASYNKVTDTSPLY
+396 YAVFDKVTDTSPLY

-435 QGKHQKFF
+435 QGKHQKFY
-443 YLGIDFVRSQAF
+443 YLGIDFIRKQAY

-465 VIDAYP
+465 VLDAYP
-471 AIRDLAL
+471 AIENLSL

-483 PNLMPKDSLT
+483 PNLMPKDALT

-509 NLAMTLFDLLDYNI
+509 NLAMTLFDLLDYHI

-544 APEPIRITCEYAHVD
+544 APEPIRIACEYAHIDV
-559 IVIAQ
+559 VIAP

-574 LAGLNKNGA
+574 LAGLNKDGV
-583 FIIQSDLESPQE
+583 FIIQSDAQSPEE
-595 VWRTFPRASQQYIV
+595 VWRNFPKASQQYIV
-609 DKNIKVAY
+609 DKSIKVAY
-617 LDGFKIAREETDHP
+617 LDGFKIAREETNHP
-631 DLQFRMQGIAFQGAF
+631 DLQFRMQGITFQGAF
-646 FESSPIAE
+646 FEATSIAE
-654 NAGKSKDDI
+654 NAGKTKDEI
-663 LQAIHDTIKAK
+663 LAAIHETIKTK
-674 FGGKGEQ
+674 FGNKGEQ
-681 VVEENFRTVKRG
+681 VVADNFRTVKRG
-693 FSETKHLAVEEMKV
+693 FTETHHLDVGSMTV
-707 GDVAPWAVKKE
+707 GDLAESAKKVE
-718 NTAPL
+718 KTAPL
-723 MLLQKPANDDPV
+723 TLLQKPKNDAPV
-735 SDIHRFFEQTGTNYI
+735 SDIHRFFEQTGANYI
-750 NGRANDSLADPF
+750 NGRSNDSLADPF
-762 MALSIIPTATGIYR
+762 LALSLMPAASGIYR
-776 DMTQV
+776 DMTQI
-781 RFEHPIWIPE
+781 RFEHPEWIPE
-791 NCTACGDCYTACP
+791 NCTACGDCYTVCP

-830 KSVKHLRRA
+830 KTVKHLRRA
-839 IRTVEKKYHAL
+839 IRNVEKKYHAL

-863 FNKSIGET
+863 FKKSIGET
-871 IKEYPET
+871 IKEYPEDQ
-878 EQAEVKQEFEWFKEA
+878 QAEVRQEFDWFKEA

-929 KGCMECVEVCHDEA
+929 KGCMECVDVCPDEA
-943 LEPAPQT
+943 LIPIKQT
-950 VESIQSLRDDW
+950 SESIQSLRSDW
-961 EYWNDLPTSNPKY
+961 EYWDDLPTSNPKY
-974 KRIDDLDEKA
+974 KRIDDLDEKI
-984 GALTTMLLDK
+984 GALTTMMLDK
-994 HTYASMNCGD
+994 RTYSSMNCGD

-1019 TSTVTALMQ
+1019 TGTVVALMQ
-1028 PRAKKQVAKIDQLIT
+1028 PRVKKQVAKIDQLIT
-1043 GMEKHIRLKLSE
+1043 GLEKHIRLKLAE
-1055 KLDISDI
+1055 KLNISDI
-1062 EAVEAAID
+1062 EAIESAIEN
-1070 ANKNVDLTLT
+1070 NKNIDLTLT
-1080 KLSSSLSAGKASD
+1080 KLSSALSDGKASN
-1093 PIDSKWLKWASQIVA
+1093 PIDSAWLKWTSQLVA
-1108 KLKHLKWQYTTGV
+1108 KLKHLKWQYTHGT
-1121 TGNGRVEM
+1121 TGNGRTEM

-1146 FNPYPFPWANNLF
+1146 YNPYPFPWANNLF
-1159 QDAPSLAMGIFE
+1159 QDATSLAMGIFE
-1171 GHMVKMA
+1171 GHMVKMS

-1199 NDHFFKYFDWH
+1199 QDHFFKYFDWH

-1217 LLCPP
+1217 LMCPP
-1222 VVTVGGDG
+1222 VVAVGGDG

-1271 FTGQIS
+1271 FIGQVS

-1342 PEHGVADDAATMQS
+1342 PEHGVADDATDMQS
-1356 KLAVEARAYPLMTY
+1356 KLAVESRAYPLMTY

-1377 WEKSMSLKGNPDL
+1377 WEKSMSLKGNPAVDQ
-1390 ENDWT
+1390 DWT
-1395 TYELKFVDEYGI
+1395 TYELQFVDEYGI

-1425 RFQKHFKFVAPS
+1425 RFQKHFKFVPPS
-1437 KWTDD
+1437 QWNDD

-1458 ENTAYVH
+1458 ESIAYIH
-1465 AVHPESNTLVRV
+1465 AVHPESNTLVRMV
-1477 AIDPEIV
+1477 IDPEIV
-1484 HATIERRNFWR
+1484 HSTIERRNFWR
-1495 TLKGLAGLDK
+1495 TLKGLAGVDK
-1505 IVIDVD
+1505 KEVD
-1511 AIAAQAKAEM
+1511 LAAVAAQAKAEM
-1521 ASGIASNL
+1521 ASSIASNL
-1529 MNMVSGKS
+1529 MTMV
-1537 ADGGA
+1537 GGDDA
-1542 AADVN
+1542 SE
-1547 ALAAALAAAPAANAP
+1547 LASVLMAAPAASAP
-1562 QVPVPAVATPA
+1562 VIAVPTATPA
-1573 GKAAPAAAA
+1573 SGTASAT
-1582 NPAAKAEQPAAAGG
+1582 PAAKPAGG
-1596 HEAVWIETPD
+1596 HESVWIETPD

-1626 KKAIIVDPTA
+1626 KKAVVIDPTA

-1662 DEKNLE
+1662 NEKNLE

>member
-1 MAIFGKKDKDKQFKY
+1 MAIFGKKNKDKQFKY
-16 PGIRMAMDGNTA
+16 PGIRMAMDGSAA
-28 VVMCEREASDAAGA
+28 VIMCEREASDAAGA

-50 MGEAWAEQK
+50 MGEGWAEQK

-66 SDRPLIFVEP
+66 SDRPLIFVQP

-82 AAITAGMS
+82 AAITAGLS

-135 LNVHCGHDDYHCMD
+135 LNVHCGHDDYHCID
-149 DTGFIQVFANDNQ
+149 DTGFIQVFASDNQ

-184 GQDGF
+184 AQDGF

-216 INCPTPAQRI
+216 IYCPTPAQRI
-226 LYGENRRRIPEVWDV
+226 LYGENRRRIPEIWDV

-435 QGKHQKFF
+435 QGKRQKFF

-564 DPNVFTHSNP
+564 DPNVFTHANP
-574 LAGLNKNGA
+574 LAGLNKNGV
-583 FIIQSDLESPQE
+583 FIIQSNLESPQE

-663 LQAIHDTIKAK
+663 LQAIHNTIKTK

-693 FSETKHLAVEEMKV
+693 FSETRHLAVEEMKV

-718 NTAPL
+718 KTAPL
-723 MLLQKPANDDPV
+723 MLLQKPANDDPI

-750 NGRANDSLADPF
+750 NGRANESLADPF
-762 MALSIIPTATGIYR
+762 MALSIIPAATGIYR
-776 DMTQV
+776 DMTQI

-830 KSVKHLRRA
+830 KTVKHLRRA
-839 IRTVEKKYHAL
+839 IRNVEKKYHTL

-871 IKEYPET
+871 IKEYPDAD
-878 EQAEVKQEFEWFKEA
+878 QAEVKQEFEWFKEA

-929 KGCMECVEVCHDEA
+929 KGCMECVEVCPDDA
-943 LEPAPQT
+943 LKPAPQT
-950 VESIQSLRDDW
+950 VESIQTLRNDW

-1028 PRAKKQVAKIDQLIT
+1028 PRAKKQVVKIDQLIT
-1043 GMEKHIRLKLSE
+1043 DMEKHIRLKLSE

-1062 EAVEAAID
+1062 EALEAAID

-1199 NDHFFKYFDWH
+1199 SDHFFKYFDWH

-1259 YSNTGGQ
+1259 YSNT
-1266 ACTSG
+1266 

-1390 ENDWT
+1390 DNDWT

-1442 MIPLHEFIDL
+1442 MVPLHEFIDL

-1505 IVIDVD
+1505 IVIDVE

-1537 ADGGA
+1537 ADGA
-1542 AADVN
+1542 TDVN
-1547 ALAAALAAAPAANAP
+1547 ALAAVLAAAPAASAP
-1562 QVPVPAVATPA
+1562 QVPVPTVAAPA
-1573 GKAAPAAAA
+1573 GKTAAAS
-1582 NPAAKAEQPAAAGG
+1582 PTAKAEQPAAAGG
-1596 HEAVWIETPD
+1596 HDAVWIETPD

-1626 KKAIIVDPTA
+1626 KKAIIIDPTA

-1662 DEKNLE
+1662 DEKNLA

>member
-1 MAIFGKKDKDKQFKY
+1 MAIFGKKNKDKQFKY
-16 PGIRMAMDGNTA
+16 PGIRMAMDGSAA
-28 VVMCEREASDAAGA
+28 VIMCEREASDAAGA

-50 MGEAWAEQK
+50 MGEGWAEQK

-66 SDRPLIFVEP
+66 SDRPLIFVQP

-82 AAITAGMS
+82 AAITAGLS

-135 LNVHCGHDDYHCMD
+135 LNVHCGHDDYHCID
-149 DTGFIQVFANDNQ
+149 DTGFIQVFASDNQ

-184 GQDGF
+184 AQDGF

-216 INCPTPAQRI
+216 IYCPTPAQRI
-226 LYGENRRRIPEVWDV
+226 LYGENRRRIPEIWDV

-294 QYRCKDAEYLIIA
+294 QYRCKDAEYLIIS
-307 QGSVIHTAQ
+307 QGSVIRTAQ

-435 QGKHQKFF
+435 QGKRQKFF

-478 KGSEN
+478 KGSES
-483 PNLMPKDSLT
+483 PNLMPRGSLT

-564 DPNVFTHSNP
+564 DPNVFTHANP
-574 LAGLNKNGA
+574 LAGLNKNGV
-583 FIIQSDLESPQE
+583 FIIQSNLESPQE

-663 LQAIHDTIKAK
+663 LQAIHNTIKTK

-693 FSETKHLAVEEMKV
+693 FSETRHLAVEEMKV

-718 NTAPL
+718 KTAPL
-723 MLLQKPANDDPV
+723 MLLQKPANDDPI

-750 NGRANDSLADPF
+750 NGRANESLADPF
-762 MALSIIPTATGIYR
+762 MALSIIPAATGIYR
-776 DMTQV
+776 DMTQI

-830 KSVKHLRRA
+830 KTVKHLRRA
-839 IRTVEKKYHAL
+839 IRNVEKKYHTL

-871 IKEYPET
+871 IKEYPDAD
-878 EQAEVKQEFEWFKEA
+878 QAEVKQEFEWFKEA

-929 KGCMECVEVCHDEA
+929 KGCMECVEVCPDDA

-950 VESIQSLRDDW
+950 AESIQTLRNDW

-1028 PRAKKQVAKIDQLIT
+1028 PRAKKQVVKIDQLIT
-1043 GMEKHIRLKLSE
+1043 DMEKHIRLKLSE

-1062 EAVEAAID
+1062 EALEAAID

-1199 NDHFFKYFDWH
+1199 SDHFFKYFDWH

-1390 ENDWT
+1390 DNDWT

-1442 MIPLHEFIDL
+1442 MVPLHEFIDL

-1484 HATIERRNFWR
+1484 HATIGRRNFWR

-1505 IVIDVD
+1505 IVIDVE

-1537 ADGGA
+1537 ADGA
-1542 AADVN
+1542 TDVN
-1547 ALAAALAAAPAANAP
+1547 ALAAVLAAAPAASAP
-1562 QVPVPAVATPA
+1562 QVPVPTVAAPA
-1573 GKAAPAAAA
+1573 GKTAAAS
-1582 NPAAKAEQPAAAGG
+1582 PVAKAEQPAAAGG
-1596 HEAVWIETPD
+1596 HDAVWIETPD

-1626 KKAIIVDPTA
+1626 KKAIIIDPTA

-1662 DEKNLE
+1662 DEKNLA

>member
-1 MAIFGKKDKDKQFKY
+1 MFGKKNKDKQFKY
-16 PGIRMAMDGNTA
+16 PGIRMAMDGSAA
-28 VVMCEREASDAAGA
+28 VIMCEREASDAAGA

-50 MGEAWAEQK
+50 MGEGWAEQK

-66 SDRPLIFVEP
+66 SDRPLIFVQP

-82 AAITAGMS
+82 AAITAGLS

-135 LNVHCGHDDYHCMD
+135 LNVHCGHDDYHCID
-149 DTGFIQVFANDNQ
+149 DTGFIQVFASDNQ

-184 GQDGF
+184 AQDGF

-216 INCPTPAQRI
+216 IYCPTPAQRI
-226 LYGENRRRIPEVWDV
+226 LYGENRRRIPEIWDV

-435 QGKHQKFF
+435 QGKRQKFF

-564 DPNVFTHSNP
+564 DPNVFTHANP
-574 LAGLNKNGA
+574 LAGLNKNGV
-583 FIIQSDLESPQE
+583 FIIQSNLESPQE

-663 LQAIHDTIKAK
+663 LQAIHNTIKTK

-693 FSETKHLAVEEMKV
+693 FSETRHLAVEEMKV

-718 NTAPL
+718 KTAPL
-723 MLLQKPANDDPV
+723 MLLQKPANDDPI

-750 NGRANDSLADPF
+750 NGRANESLADPF
-762 MALSIIPTATGIYR
+762 MALSIIPAATGIYR
-776 DMTQV
+776 DMTQI

-830 KSVKHLRRA
+830 KTVKHLRRA
-839 IRTVEKKYHAL
+839 IRNVEKKYHTL

-871 IKEYPET
+871 IKEYPDAD
-878 EQAEVKQEFEWFKEA
+878 QAEVKQEFEWFKEA

-929 KGCMECVEVCHDEA
+929 KGCMECVEVCPDDA
-943 LEPAPQT
+943 LKPAPQT
-950 VESIQSLRDDW
+950 VESIQTLRNDW

-1028 PRAKKQVAKIDQLIT
+1028 PRAKKQVVKIDQLIT
-1043 GMEKHIRLKLSE
+1043 DMEKHIRLKLSE

-1062 EAVEAAID
+1062 EALEAAID

-1199 NDHFFKYFDWH
+1199 SDHFFKYFDWH

-1259 YSNTGGQ
+1259 YSNT
-1266 ACTSG
+1266 

-1390 ENDWT
+1390 DNDWT

-1442 MIPLHEFIDL
+1442 MVPLHEFIDL

-1505 IVIDVD
+1505 IVIDVE

-1537 ADGGA
+1537 ADGA
-1542 AADVN
+1542 TDVN
-1547 ALAAALAAAPAANAP
+1547 ALAAVLAAAPAASAP
-1562 QVPVPAVATPA
+1562 QVPVPTVAAPA
-1573 GKAAPAAAA
+1573 GKTAAAS
-1582 NPAAKAEQPAAAGG
+1582 PTAKAEQPAAAGG
-1596 HEAVWIETPD
+1596 HDAVWIETPD

-1626 KKAIIVDPTA
+1626 KKAIIIDPTA

-1662 DEKNLE
+1662 DEKNLA

>member
-1 MAIFGKKDKDKQFKY
+1 MAFFGKKKQKKDVKY
-16 PGIRMAMDGNTA
+16 PGIRQAMDGNSA
-28 VVMCEREASDAAGA
+28 VIMCEREASDAAGA

-50 MGEAWAEQK
+50 MGEQWAEEK

-90 MTGLRATNF
+90 MTGLRSTNF

-110 SLYAAVG
+110 SLYTAVG

-129 AITKAS
+129 AITKAT

-149 DTGFIQVFANDNQ
+149 DTGFIQVFAKDNQ
-162 EVADLNIISR
+162 SVADLNVISR

-184 GQDGF
+184 AQDGF
-189 LTSHLIEDLQLPERE
+189 LTSHLIEDLQLPERK
-204 LIEEFLGLPEDI
+204 LIAEFLGSPEDI
-216 INCPTPAQRI
+216 INSPTAAQKV
-226 LYGENRRRIPEVWDV
+226 LYGDVRRRVPELWNV
-241 DKPMMSGVVQN
+241 DEPMMSGAVQN
-252 QDSYMQSVAGQR
+252 QDSYMQSVAAQR
-264 PYFFDHVQKFADECL
+264 PYFFDHVKQHADECM
-279 DEWYELTGRRYQRIG
+279 DEWFELTGRRYNRIG
-294 QYRCKDAEYLIIA
+294 QYRCDDADYLIIA
-307 QGSVIHTAQ
+307 QGSVIQTAE

-322 REKRNIKVGV
+322 RETRNIKVGV
-332 VNMTFF
+332 VNMIFF

-378 AMAKAFENGHA
+378 ALAKAFENGHS

-396 YASYNKVTDTSPLY
+396 YASFNKITDTSPLY

-435 QGKHQKFF
+435 KAKHQKFY
-443 YLGIDFVRSQAF
+443 YLGIDFIREQAF
-455 SPKQELQQQA
+455 SPKQELQQQT
-465 VIDAYP
+465 VLDAYP
-471 AIRDLAL
+471 AIANLAL

-483 PNLMPKDSLT
+483 PNLMPKDALT
-493 VRMHSVGGWGA
+493 IRMHSVGGWGA
-504 ITTGK
+504 ITSGK
-509 NLAMTLFDLLDYNI
+509 NLAMILFDLLDYNI

-544 APEPIRITCEYAHVD
+544 APEPIRIACEYAHIDV
-559 IVIAQ
+559 VIAP

-574 LAGLNKNGA
+574 LAGLNKNGV
-583 FIIQSDLESPQE
+583 FIIQSDAETPE
-595 VWRTFPRASQQYIV
+595 DVWRSFPRASQQYIV

-617 LDGFKIAREETDHP
+617 LDGFKIAREETSHP
-631 DLQFRMQGIAFQGAF
+631 DLQFRMQGITFQGAF
-646 FESSPIAE
+646 FESTSIAE
-654 NAGKSKDDI
+654 NAGKTKEDI
-663 LQAIHDTIKAK
+663 LDAIHETIKTK
-674 FGGKGEQ
+674 FGNKGGQ
-681 VVEENFRTVKRG
+681 VVADNFRTVKRG
-693 FSETKHLAVEEMKV
+693 FTETQHLDVSSMTV
-707 GDVAPWAVKKE
+707 GDMAESAKKVE
-718 NTAPL
+718 KTAPL
-723 MLLQKPANDDPV
+723 MLLQKPKNESPV
-735 SDIHRFFEQTGTNYI
+735 SDIHRFFEQTGSNYI
-750 NGRANDSLADPF
+750 NGRANDNLADPF
-762 MALSIIPTATGIYR
+762 LALSLMPAASGIYR
-776 DMTQV
+776 DMTQI
-781 RFEHPIWIPE
+781 RFEHPEWIPE
-791 NCTACGDCYTACP
+791 NCTACGDCYTVCP

-812 NSVNEVFETNIK
+812 NSINEVFETNIK
-824 RIEKTG
+824 RIENTG
-830 KSVKHLRRA
+830 KTVKHLRRA
-839 IRTVEKKYHAL
+839 IRSVEKKYHAL

-871 IKEYPET
+871 IKEYPEDQ
-878 EQAEVKQEFEWFKEA
+878 QAEVRQEFDWFKEA

-903 PYHDAINKRTPNNGG
+903 PYHDAVNKRTPNNGG

-929 KGCMECVEVCHDEA
+929 KGCMECVEVCPDEA
-943 LEPAPQT
+943 LIPIKQT
-950 VESIQSLRDDW
+950 PDSIQTLRDDW

-974 KRIDDLDEKA
+974 KRIDDLDEKI
-984 GALTTMLLDK
+984 GALTTMMLDK
-994 HTYASMNCGD
+994 RTYSSMNCGD

-1019 TSTVTALMQ
+1019 TGTVVALMQ
-1028 PRAKKQVAKIDQLIT
+1028 PRVQKQITKIEQLIT

-1062 EAVEAAID
+1062 EAVEAAIEN
-1070 ANKNVDLTLT
+1070 NKNVDLTLT
-1080 KLSSSLSAGKASD
+1080 NLSSALSDGKASN
-1093 PIDSKWLKWASQIVA
+1093 PIDADWLKWASQLTA
-1108 KLKHLKWQYTTGV
+1108 KLKHLKWQYTHGT
-1121 TGNGRVEM
+1121 TGNGRTEM

-1171 GHMVKMA
+1171 GHMVKMT

-1190 IAGKYDKQE
+1190 IANKYDKDEQA
-1199 NDHFFKYFDWH
+1199 HFFNYFDWH
-1210 QFSEEEY
+1210 QFSEQEY
-1217 LLCPP
+1217 LMCPP

-1271 FTGQIS
+1271 FIGQVS

-1342 PEHGVADDAATMQS
+1342 PEHGVADDAADMQS
-1356 KLAVEARAYPLMTY
+1356 KLAVESRAYPLMTY

-1377 WEKSMSLKGNPDL
+1377 WEKSMSLKGNPAIDQ
-1390 ENDWT
+1390 DWT
-1395 TYELKFVDEYGI
+1395 TYELQFVDEYGI
-1407 EDTMTVPLTFADW
+1407 EDKMIVPLTFADW

-1425 RFQKHFKFVAPS
+1425 RFQKHFKFVPPS
-1437 KWTDD
+1437 QWNDD
-1442 MIPLHEFIDL
+1442 MVPLHEFIDL

-1458 ENTAYVH
+1458 DNIAYIH
-1465 AVHPESNTLVRV
+1465 AVHPDSNTLVRV
-1477 AIDPEIV
+1477 VVDPEIV
-1484 HATIERRNFWR
+1484 HSTIERRNFWR
-1495 TLKGLAGLDK
+1495 TLKGLAGADRK
-1505 IVIDVD
+1505 EVD
-1511 AIAAQAKAEM
+1511 TVAIATQAKAEM
-1521 ASGIASNL
+1521 ASSIASNIMGMVGGDDASELASML
-1529 MNMVSGKS
+1529 M
-1537 ADGGA
+1537 
-1542 AADVN
+1542 
-1547 ALAAALAAAPAANAP
+1547 AAPSANAP
-1562 QVPVPAVATPA
+1562 AVAVPSASTPAEASATPA
-1573 GKAAPAAAA
+1573 AATAAEK
-1582 NPAAKAEQPAAAGG
+1582 PAGG
-1596 HEAVWIETPD
+1596 HEPVWIETPD
-1606 CTTCDECVDINPKI
+1606 CTTCDECVDINPNI
-1620 FKYNDD
+1620 FKYNAD
-1626 KKAIIVDPTA
+1626 KKAMVINPTA
-1636 GTFEDIVKAA
+1636 GTFEDIVRSA

-1662 DEKNLE
+1662 NEKNLE